1 MFFFSIPQ
9 TGANQFVLFHL
20 ANNFIHTLFAVSQE
34 IERNYTV
41 VFIYYR
47 DLFRLSIICISFLT
61 FMYIFLY

>member
-9 TGANQFVLFHL
+9 TGATQIVLFHL

-47 DLFRLSIICISFLT
+47 DLFSTQHYLYFL
-61 FMYIFLY
+61 F